1 MSIEKRLIVL
11 LSSTASKFSNI
22 FIHINSVMH
31 KSGTKYIQ
39 INVSLKYWEQTSTF
53 STPLG

>member
-39 INVSLKYWEQTSTF
+39 INVSLKY
-53 STPLG
+53 